1 MIKNLL
7 QTVKFHSPRPI
18 STIGISES
26 PYRKHRKKGSEDMD
40 MKITR
45 NYAAYQNAVSNAKH
59 TEKNISTPAPAAGK
73 ARGDAVCISSE
84 GAKKSGASTFAAAL
98 SKSMEEG
105 APADRI
111 AALKQQVQEGT
122 YEVSAEQIAR
132 RLMSGL

>member
-1 MIKNLL
+1 
-7 QTVKFHSPRPI
+7 
-18 STIGISES
+18 
-26 PYRKHRKKGSEDMD
+26 MD

-111 AALKQQVQEGT
+111 VALKQQVQEGT

>member
-18 STIGISES
+18 SIIGISES

-59 TEKNISTPAPAAGK
+59 TEKNSSTPAPAAGK
-73 ARGDAVCISSE
+73 ARGDVLCISCV
-84 GAKKSGASTFAAAL
+84 GA
-98 SKSMEEG
+98 
-105 APADRI
+105 
-111 AALKQQVQEGT
+111 
-122 YEVSAEQIAR
+122 
-132 RLMSGL
+132 